1 MSIMIPHTRQM
12 CLCYIA
18 IAFTLTE
25 ATSREL
31 DQPKVLLVSF
41 DGFRWDYI
49 HRVPMPRFKYVMENG
64 IHVNRVT
71 NIFITKTYP
80 NHYTL
85 VTGLYA
91 ENHGIVANEMYD
103 QALNKTFSMNGMD
116 IYDPVWWDEA
126 YPLWVTNQIQG
137 HKSGA
142 AMWPGTDVQ
151 IRGMY
156 PTHYMIYNISV
167 PFEDRVTQLIDWF
180 RGKEPVNFGLLYWE
194 EPDQSGHEFGPDNPF
209 MDKVIVD
216 IDLKL
221 GHLVEQLK
229 NAGLWNTINLI
240 VTSDHGMTQ
249 CSRDR
254 IIELDL
260 YIDRDLYT
268 WIDFTPVSAILPK
281 EGKNNEIYDAL
292 VNAHPHMTVYKKEDI
307 PDRFHYKHN
316 KRIQPIIAVADE
328 GWTIN
333 QNKTTGKFNLGN
345 HGYDNTI
352 KSMQPLLIAHGPA
365 FKKNF
370 TKETMDIV
378 DLYPLICHLLGIDP
392 MSNNGTLNN
401 VQELLVNGKVITT
414 EGSAVDIVYQDEIN
428 TRGSYAWLGILL
440 GSVLVVGF
448 LIVFVQQ
455 VTKRQMS
462 GLNIHQSEMSQP
474 LLSSYI

>member
-1 MSIMIPHTRQM
+1 MALYIWQM
-12 CLCYIA
+12 CLWKVVI
-18 IAFTLTE
+18 IFTLTE
-25 ATSREL
+25 AVSLHL

-49 HRVPMPRFKYVMENG
+49 HRVPTPHFKYVMENG
-64 IHVNRVT
+64 IHVNQVT

-103 QALNKTFSMNGMD
+103 QNLNKTFSMDGMD
-116 IYDPVWWDEA
+116 IFDPVWWDEA

-137 HKSGA
+137 HKTGA
-142 AMWPGTDVQ
+142 VMWPGTDVQ
-151 IRGMY
+151 IHGLY

-167 PFEDRVTQLIDWF
+167 PFEDRLAQLIDWF

-194 EPDQSGHEFGPDNPF
+194 EPDRSGHDLGPENPL
-209 MDKVIVD
+209 MDKVIAD

-221 GHLVEQLK
+221 GYLIEQLQK
-229 NAGLWNTINLI
+229 AGLWDTINLI
-240 VTSDHGMTQ
+240 VTSDHGMAQ
-249 CSRDR
+249 CSINR

-260 YIDRDLYT
+260 YVDRELYT

-281 EGKNNEIYDAL
+281 NGKYDEVYNAL
-292 VNAHPHMTVYKKEDI
+292 VNAHPNMTVYKKEDI

-316 KRIQPIIAVADE
+316 VRIQPIIAVADE

-333 QNKTTGKFNLGN
+333 QNKTSGKFTLGN

-352 KSMQPLLIAHGPA
+352 KSMHPLFIAHGPA

-370 TKETMDIV
+370 TKENMAII
-378 DLYPLICHLLGIDP
+378 DLYPLLCHLLGIDP
-392 MSNNGTLNN
+392 MPNNGTLKN
-401 VQELLVNGKVITT
+401 VQELLVAAEVIITKNSHV
-414 EGSAVDIVYQDEIN
+414 EIVSQDEIN
-428 TRGSYAWLGILL
+428 SRGSFAWLGILL
-440 GSVLVVGF
+440 GSVLVIGF
-448 LIVFVQQ
+448 LLAFVQQ
-455 VTKRQMS
+455 VTKSQMS
-462 GLNIHQSEMSQP
+462 GLNIHRGEMAQP
-474 LLSSYI
+474 LLST

>member
-1 MSIMIPHTRQM
+1 MAPHIWQM
-12 CLCYIA
+12 CLWQVLIT
-18 IAFTLTE
+18 FTLSE
-25 ATSREL
+25 AVSLQLE
-31 DQPKVLLVSF
+31 QPKVLLVSF

-49 HRVPMPRFKYVMENG
+49 HRVPTPHFKYVMENG

-91 ENHGIVANEMYD
+91 ESHGIVANEMYD
-103 QALNKTFSMNGMD
+103 QDLNKTFSMDRMD
-116 IYDPVWWDEA
+116 IFDPVWWEEA

-142 AMWPGTDVQ
+142 VMWPGTDVQ
-151 IRGMY
+151 MHGVS

-167 PFEDRVTQLIDWF
+167 PFEDRVVRLIDWF

-194 EPDQSGHEFGPDNPF
+194 EPDISGHDLGPDNPL
-209 MDKVIVD
+209 MDKVIAD

-221 GHLVEQLK
+221 GYLVEQLQK
-229 NAGLWNTINLI
+229 AGLWDTINLI
-240 VTSDHGMTQ
+240 VTSDHGMAQ

-254 IIELDL
+254 IIELDQ
-260 YIDRDLYT
+260 YVDHQLYT

-281 EGKNNEIYDAL
+281 KGKHNEVYNAL
-292 VNAHPHMTVYKKEDI
+292 VNAHPNMTVYKKEDI

-316 KRIQPIIAVADE
+316 ERIQPIIAVADE

-333 QNKTTGKFNLGN
+333 QNKTSGKFTLGN

-352 KSMQPLLIAHGPA
+352 KSMQPIFIAHGPA

-370 TKETMDIV
+370 TKEAINSV

-392 MSNNGTLNN
+392 VPNNGTFKN
-401 VQELLVNGKVITT
+401 VQELLVAVKVNAT
-414 EGSAVDIVYQDEIN
+414 ESSTMENVSQDEIN

-448 LIVFVQQ
+448 LIAFVQQ
-455 VTKRQMS
+455 VTKSQMS
-462 GLNIHQSEMSQP
+462 GLNIHRGEMAQP
-474 LLSSYI
+474 LLPS